1 MPKKSETRNE
11 THTPLLEAAE
21 SFNTEL
27 GRFGKLADAA
37 NKGKLDSQRSL
48 QRAAEAL
55 KEVADC
61 EELLQQHAQT
71 LMSAL
76 AKSRDLQQ
84 SQAEAVRARATEIQT
99 RTEVYADLMRR
110 FSALGQDAVDLNALG
125 QQLAGKTRSAA
136 EMAADDGLAAGLDD
150 LQQRMGGVSERA
162 HDLATAARDAD
173 FEDVSRQAD
182 SLRQQL
188 LSARNKISLLRSN
201 LASASA
207 TTTTTSRLRH

>member
-1 MPKKSETRNE
+1 MPKKTEN
-11 THTPLLEAAE
+11 HTPLLEAAE
-21 SFNTEL
+21 AFDTEL
-27 GRFGKLADAA
+27 ARFAHLTDSSR
-37 NKGKLDSQRSL
+37 KGKLDSQRSL

-61 EELLQQHAQT
+61 EELLQQHAQR

-76 AKSRDLQQ
+76 ASARDAQQ
-84 SQAEAVRARATEIQT
+84 TQAELVRERATEIQT

-110 FSALGQDAVDLNALG
+110 FQALGQDAVDLNALG
-125 QQLAGKTRSAA
+125 QQLAGKTRTPA

-162 HDLATAARDAD
+162 QALAASAHEAD

-182 SLRQQL
+182 SLRQQI
-188 LSARNKISLLRSN
+188 LSARNKISLLRTN
-201 LASASA
+201 LAAAA
-207 TTTTTSRLRH
+207 TTATTPTRLRH